1 MSNRRVASI
10 SLSADVLAW
19 LMSRGHSQ
27 ADIARM
33 LGVSQ
38 GYISLVKSRERALT
52 LDHLSAL
59 ADAMKVPLGAMMLQV
74 SPPPARMNPETAALF
89 EVTEKL
95 IRKAD
100 AAAAAIREHLAA
112 AGAEEG
118 VNDQVPPSLPNR
130 TGKHRFASSAST
142 RSAARLY

>member
-10 SLSADVLAW
+10 SLSADVLKW
-19 LMSRGHSQ
+19 LLGRGHSQ
-27 ADIARM
+27 ADVARM

-59 ADAMKVPLGAMMLQV
+59 ADAMKLPLGAMMLQV
-74 SPPPARMNPETAALF
+74 SPPPRRMNAETAALF

-100 AAAAAIREHLAA
+100 AAEAAIREHM
-112 AGAEEG
+112 AGAG
-118 VNDQVPPSLPNR
+118 VKK
-130 TGKHRFASSAST
+130 G
-142 RSAARLY
+142 

>member
-1 MSNRRVASI
+1 MARERIASI
-10 SLSADVLAW
+10 SLSCDVLAW
-19 LMSRGHSQ
+19 LLGRGLSQ

-59 ADAMKVPLGAMMLQV
+59 ADELKLPLGAMMLQV
-74 SPPPARMNPETAALF
+74 SPPPAQMNAETARLF
-89 EVTEKL
+89 DVTEKL

-100 AAAAAIREHLAA
+100 LAAAAI
-112 AGAEEG
+112 
-118 VNDQVPPSLPNR
+118 QKSLD
-130 TGKHRFASSAST
+130 A
-142 RSAARLY
+142 SAAKKG